1 MNRPACKPIVA
12 TFLLVLLAGC
22 ATTDTSKVL
31 TQTQQDLASFTA
43 TPLQTATTP
52 EQIAQTRAAA
62 QRLLA
67 QPLQQ
72 GDAVDLA
79 LLNSPALQALLAGAM
94 ADASQAAQQGRTANP
109 RLGLEWSSLLN
120 ETDIARR
127 ISFGLLD
134 VLTLAQRQDM
144 AVRAVQQLQLQ
155 LSMDVVA
162 HISNVRQAWVKAVAA
177 QEAQAYAQQVQEAA
191 SIGAELARRMQ
202 VVGNSSKLQAA
213 RQQLWYA
220 QATAQ
225 LAQARDEAQSARE
238 ALVRALGLDSGQA
251 QALRLPARLP
261 DLPTAPKLYDQTMAQ
276 AWQTRL
282 DLRMARAAWEGAQ
295 AARSLGQWT
304 RWGDVEIG
312 LRNDLVRGAE
322 GSNTRQGLELGLALP
337 LFDDGS
343 LRRAGLDARSLALAQ
358 QVQATE
364 RQAASQLRESYAHYR
379 STYELARQYRDEL
392 LPLRKTMSE
401 ESLLRYNGMLVSVF
415 DLLMDAQEQITLVRA
430 ALAAQQQFWLADAA
444 LQAAL
449 VGKPLASAPGMVQAL
464 SQGAS
469 DAAH

>member
-1 MNRPACKPIVA
+1 MKHLVA
-12 TFLLVLLAGC
+12 RVAWALLFVAVLAGC
-22 ATTDTSKVL
+22 ASVEPAKL
-31 TQTQQDLASFTA
+31 LAPSQQDLAPFSSA
-43 TPLQTATTP
+43 PLQLATTA
-52 EQIAQTRAAA
+52 EQVAQRSSAA

-72 GDAVDLA
+72 ADAVGLA
-79 LLNSPALQALLAGAM
+79 WHNSPAWQALLAQAV
-94 ADASQAAQQGRTANP
+94 ADASQAAQQGRIANP
-109 RLGLEWSSLLN
+109 RLGLEWSSLLD
-120 ETDIARR
+120 ETEIARR

-134 VLTLAQRQDM
+134 VLTLPQRQDM
-144 AVRAVQQLQLQ
+144 AARAVQQVQLQ
-155 LSMDVVA
+155 LSMDLVA
-162 HISNVRQAWVKAVAA
+162 QISTVRQAWVKAVAA
-177 QEAQAYAQQVQEAA
+177 QEAAQYAQQVQEAA
-191 SIGAELARRMQ
+191 SIGAELARRIQ
-202 VVGNSSKLQAA
+202 LVGNSSKLQAA

-220 QATAQ
+220 QATVQ

-238 ALVRALGLDSGQA
+238 ALVRALGLDSVQA
-251 QALRLPARLP
+251 QALRLAARLP
-261 DLPTAPKLYDQTMAQ
+261 DLPAAPKAYDQTMEQ

-282 DLRMARAAWEGAQ
+282 DLRMARAAWDGAQ

-304 RWGDVEIG
+304 SRGDLEIG
-312 LRNDLVRGAE
+312 LHHVLEQDPH
-322 GSNTRQGLELGLALP
+322 GSNVRRGLELDIALP

-343 LRRAGLDARSLALAQ
+343 LRRAGLDARSLALAL

-401 ESLLRYNGMLVSVF
+401 ETLLRYNGMLVSVF
-415 DLLMDAQEQITLVRA
+415 DLLVDAQEQITLVRA

-449 VGKPLASAPGMVQAL
+449 VGKPLASAPGIGQL
-464 SQGAS
+464 FSQGTS

>member
-12 TFLLVLLAGC
+12 TLLLVLLAGC
-22 ATTDTSKVL
+22 ASTDTAKLL
-31 TQTQQDLASFTA
+31 TQTQQDLATFT
-43 TPLQTATTP
+43 TAPMDIAFTT
-52 EQIAQTRAAA
+52 EQVAPRRAAA
-62 QRLLA
+62 QRLLG

-72 GDAVDLA
+72 ADAVDLS
-79 LLNSPALQALLAGAM
+79 LLNSPALQALLARAM
-94 ADASQAAQQGRTANP
+94 ADASQAAQQGRIANP

-134 VLTLAQRQDM
+134 VLTLPQRQDM

-155 LSMDVVA
+155 LSMDVVE
-162 HISNVRQAWVKAVAA
+162 HISTVRQAWVKAVAA

-238 ALVRALGLDSGQA
+238 ALVRALGLDSAQA

-295 AARSLGQWT
+295 AARSLGQWA

-312 LRNDLVRGAE
+312 LRNDLVRGAD
-322 GSNTRQGLELGLALP
+322 GSNTRQGLELDIALP

-343 LRRAGLDARSLALAQ
+343 LRRAGLDARSLALAL
-358 QVQATE
+358 QVLASE

-379 STYELARQYRDEL
+379 STYEIARQYRDEL

-415 DLLMDAQEQITLVRA
+415 DLLVDAQEQITLVRA

>member
-1 MNRPACKPIVA
+1 MNRRVCSAIVVPLMLA
-12 TFLLVLLAGC
+12 YLAGC
-22 ATTDTSKVL
+22 ASVDTSKVL
-31 TQTQQDLASFTA
+31 MQTQQDLAHFTA
-43 TPLQTATTP
+43 TPLQISFTP
-52 EQIAQTRAAA
+52 EQAAQRSAAA
-62 QRLLA
+62 QHLLE

-72 GDAVDLA
+72 ADAVGLA
-79 LLNSPALQALLAGAM
+79 WLNSPALQALLARAL
-94 ADASQAAQQGRTANP
+94 ADAAQAAQQGRIANP
-109 RLGLEWSSLLN
+109 RLGLEWSSLLD
-120 ETDIARR
+120 ETEIARR

-134 VLTLAQRQDM
+134 VLTLPQRQDM
-144 AVRAVQQLQLQ
+144 AARAVQQVQLQ
-155 LSMDVVA
+155 LSMDLVA
-162 HISNVRQAWVKAVAA
+162 QISTVRQAWVKAVAA
-177 QEAQAYAQQVQEAA
+177 QEAAQYAQQVQEAA
-191 SIGAELARRMQ
+191 SIGAELARRIQ
-202 VVGNSSKLQAA
+202 LVGNSSKLQAA

-220 QATAQ
+220 QATVQ

-238 ALVRALGLDSGQA
+238 ALVRALGLDSVQA
-251 QALRLPARLP
+251 QALRLTARLP
-261 DLPTAPKLYDQTMAQ
+261 DLPAAPKAYDQTMEQ

-282 DLRMARAAWEGAQ
+282 DLRMARAAWDGAQ

-304 RWGDVEIG
+304 SRGDLEIG
-312 LRNDLVRGAE
+312 LHHVLEQDPH
-322 GSNTRQGLELGLALP
+322 GSNVRRGLELDIVLP

-343 LRRAGLDARSLALAQ
+343 LRRAGLDARSLALAL
-358 QVQATE
+358 QVKATE

-401 ESLLRYNGMLVSVF
+401 ETLLRYNGMLVSVF
-415 DLLMDAQEQITLVRA
+415 DLLVDAQEQITLVRA

-449 VGKPLASAPGMVQAL
+449 VGKPLASAPGIGQPF

>member
-1 MNRPACKPIVA
+1 MSRPALRA
-12 TFLLVLLAGC
+12 TLSALLLAVVAGC
-22 ATTDTSKVL
+22 ASIEPSKVL
-31 TQTQQDLASFTA
+31 TQTQQDLAHFGP
-43 TPLQTATTP
+43 TPLELALTP
-52 EQIAQTRAAA
+52 EQVAQRRAAA
-62 QRLLA
+62 QRLLE

-72 GDAVDLA
+72 ADAVGLS
-79 LLNSPALQALLAGAM
+79 LLNNPALQALLARAM
-94 ADASQAAQQGRTANP
+94 ADAAQAARQGRIANP
-109 RLGLEWSSLLN
+109 RLGLEWSSLLD
-120 ETDIARR
+120 ETEIARR

-134 VLTLAQRQDM
+134 LLTLPQRQGL
-144 AVRAVQQLQLQ
+144 AAGAVQQVQLQ
-155 LSMDVVA
+155 LSMDVVEQ
-162 HISNVRQAWVKAVAA
+162 ISAVRQAWVKAVAA
-177 QEAQAYAQQVQEAA
+177 QEATAHAQQAQEAA
-191 SIGAELARRMQ
+191 GIGAQLARRMQ
-202 VVGNSSKLQAA
+202 NVGNISKLQAA

-220 QATAQ
+220 QATVQ

-238 ALVRALGLDSGQA
+238 GLVRALGLDSVQA

-261 DLPTAPKLYDQTMAQ
+261 DVPAAPREFDAAMAQ

-282 DLRMARAAWEGAQ
+282 DLRMAQAAWESAQ
-295 AARSLGQWT
+295 QARALGLWT
-304 RWGDVEIG
+304 SRGDVEIG
-312 LRNDLVRGAE
+312 LHHVLEQDPH
-322 GSNTRQGLELGLALP
+322 GSNVRRGLELDIALP

-343 LRRAGLDARSLALAQ
+343 LRRAGLDARSLALAL

-401 ESLLRYNGMLVSVF
+401 ETLLRYNGMLVSVF
-415 DLLMDAQEQITLVRA
+415 DLLVDAQEQITLVRA

-449 VGKPLASAPGMVQAL
+449 VGKPLASAPGIGQPF
-464 SQGAS
+464 SQGTS

>member
-1 MNRPACKPIVA
+1 MNRPACKPIVV

-22 ATTDTSKVL
+22 AITDTSKVL
-31 TQTQQDLASFTA
+31 TQTQQDLATFTTA
-43 TPLQTATTP
+43 PLDIAFTT
-52 EQIAQTRAAA
+52 EQVAQRRAAA

-72 GDAVDLA
+72 ADAVGLA
-79 LLNSPALQALLAGAM
+79 LLNSPALQALLARAI
-94 ADASQAAQQGRTANP
+94 ADASQAAQQGRIANP
-109 RLGLEWSSLLN
+109 RLGLEWSSLLD
-120 ETDIARR
+120 ETEIARR

-134 VLTLAQRQDM
+134 LLTLPQRQGM
-144 AVRAVQQLQLQ
+144 AASAVQQVQLQ
-155 LSMDVVA
+155 LSMDVVEQ
-162 HISNVRQAWVKAVAA
+162 ISTVRQAWVKAVAA
-177 QEAQAYAQQVQEAA
+177 QEAAQYAQQVQEAA
-191 SIGAELARRMQ
+191 GIGAELARRMQ
-202 VVGNSSKLQAA
+202 SVGNSSKLQAA

-225 LAQARDEAQSARE
+225 LAQARDEALAGRE
-238 ALVRALGLDSGQA
+238 ALVRALGLDSVQA
-251 QALRLPARLP
+251 QRLRLPARLP
-261 DLPTAPKLYDQTMAQ
+261 DLPAAPREFDAAMAQ

-282 DLRMARAAWEGAQ
+282 DLRMAQAAWDAAQ
-295 AARSLGQWT
+295 QARNLSQWT
-304 RWGDVEIG
+304 SRGDLEIS
-312 LRNDLVRGAE
+312 LRNDLVQGAE
-322 GSNTRQGLELGLALP
+322 GSNTRQGLELDIALP

-358 QVQATE
+358 QVQATG

-379 STYELARQYRDEL
+379 SSYELARQYREEL

-401 ESLLRYNGMLVSVF
+401 ETLLRYNGMLVSVF
-415 DLLMDAQEQITLVRA
+415 DLLVDAQEQISLVRA

-449 VGKPLASAPGMVQAL
+449 VGKPLGSGVSKTPLAT
-464 SQGAS
+464 QGAS

>member
-1 MNRPACKPIVA
+1 MKHLVVRVA
-12 TFLLVLLAGC
+12 WALLFVAVLAGC
-22 ATTDTSKVL
+22 ASVEPAKL
-31 TQTQQDLASFTA
+31 LAPSQQDLAPFSSA
-43 TPLQTATTP
+43 PLQLATTA
-52 EQIAQTRAAA
+52 EQVAQRSSAA
-62 QRLLA
+62 QRLLE

-72 GDAVDLA
+72 ADAVGLA
-79 LLNSPALQALLAGAM
+79 WHNSPAWQALLAQAV
-94 ADASQAAQQGRTANP
+94 ADASQAAQQGRIANP
-109 RLGLEWSSLLN
+109 RLGLEWSSLLD
-120 ETDIARR
+120 ETEIARR

-134 VLTLAQRQDM
+134 VLTLPQRQDM
-144 AVRAVQQLQLQ
+144 AARAVQQVQLQ
-155 LSMDVVA
+155 LSMDLVA
-162 HISNVRQAWVKAVAA
+162 QISTVRQAWVKAVAA
-177 QEAQAYAQQVQEAA
+177 QEAAQYAQQVQEAA
-191 SIGAELARRMQ
+191 SIGAELARRIQ
-202 VVGNSSKLQAA
+202 LVGNSSKLQAA

-220 QATAQ
+220 QATVQ

-238 ALVRALGLDSGQA
+238 ALVRALGLDSVQA
-251 QALRLPARLP
+251 QALRLAARLP
-261 DLPTAPKLYDQTMAQ
+261 DLPAAPKAYDQTMEQ

-282 DLRMARAAWEGAQ
+282 DLRMARAAWDGAQ

-304 RWGDVEIG
+304 SRGDLEIG
-312 LRNDLVRGAE
+312 LHHALEQDPH
-322 GSNTRQGLELGLALP
+322 GSNVRRGLELDIALP

-343 LRRAGLDARSLALAQ
+343 LRRAGLDARSLALAL

-401 ESLLRYNGMLVSVF
+401 ETLLRYNGMLVSVF
-415 DLLMDAQEQITLVRA
+415 DLLVDAQEQITLVRA

-449 VGKPLASAPGMVQAL
+449 VGKPLASAPGIGQPF
-464 SQGAS
+464 SQGTS

>member
-1 MNRPACKPIVA
+1 MKRRACTSMA
-12 TFLLVLLAGC
+12 LLGLLLVAGC
-22 ATTDTSKVL
+22 ASTDTTLVL
-31 TQTQQDLASFTA
+31 QQTQQDLALFTTA
-43 TPLQTATTP
+43 PLEIAATP
-52 EQIAQTRAAA
+52 EQRAQRSAAA

-72 GDAVDLA
+72 ADAVGLA
-79 LLNSPALQALLAGAM
+79 WLNSPALQAMLARAL
-94 ADASQAAQQGRTANP
+94 ADAAQAAQQGRIANP
-109 RLGLEWSSLLN
+109 RLGLEWSSLLD
-120 ETDIARR
+120 EAEVARR

-134 VLTLAQRQDM
+134 VLTLPQRQGL
-144 AVRAVQQLQLQ
+144 AARAVQQVQLQ
-155 LSMDVVA
+155 LSMDVVEQ
-162 HISNVRQAWVKAVAA
+162 ISTVRRAWVQAVAA
-177 QEAQAYAQQVQEAA
+177 QEATQYAQQVQEAA

-202 VVGNSSKLQAA
+202 VAGNSSKLQAA

-238 ALVRALGLDSGQA
+238 ALVRALGLDSA
-251 QALRLPARLP
+251 QAHMLRLPARLP
-261 DLPTAPKLYDQTMAQ
+261 DLPSTPRVLDDTLAQ

-282 DLRMARAAWEGAQ
+282 DLRMAQAAWEGAEQ
-295 AARSLGQWT
+295 ARSWGQWT
-304 RWGDVEIG
+304 SRGDVEIG
-312 LRNDLVRGAE
+312 LRNDLVQSAG
-322 GSNTRQGLELGLALP
+322 GSHTRQGLELGFALP

-343 LRRAGLDARSLALAQ
+343 VQRAGRDARSLALAQ
-358 QVQATE
+358 QVQATG

-379 STYELARQYRDEL
+379 STYDLARHYREEL

-401 ESLLRYNGMLVSVF
+401 ETLLRYNGMLVSVF
-415 DLLMDAQEQITLVRA
+415 DLLVDAQEQIALVRA

-449 VGKPLASAPGMVQAL
+449 IGKPLVHVAASAPPAL
-464 SQGAS
+464 PGAN